1 MLTSIRVCVSLAFS
15 EFSASVT
22 DSEALEDLVDF
33 VVSAVFAVSLD
44 LEGTVFP
51 EGFAEVLSKAAPPL
65 GVLEAAL

>member
-22 DSEALEDLVDF
+22 DSEALEDF

-51 EGFAEVLSKAAPPL
+51 EGFAEVLSKADPPL